1 MKSERKLYTYYN
13 MKKFLKFSGIIA
25 VGLAV
30 VAMILMMTTPA
41 LYYKGTVLGT
51 TVESTVPGTDAIFG
65 NGSFKL
71 GWPALL
77 AWIFI
82 LVALVVLIAGIVLP
96 MLKIK
101 VPVAGILNLVAVALL
116 IVAGIFMFLVKG
128 ALVDA
133 NQGAWGISGAALN
146 EHGMGAG
153 WVIAAILAI
162 AGGVVAVLPAAL
174 DFNKKK

>member
-1 MKSERKLYTYYN
+1 

-30 VAMILMMTTPA
+30 VAMILMMTTPVLVYTNNSKTYA
-41 LYYKGTVLGT
+41 IEGTA
-51 TVESTVPGTDAIFG
+51 AIFG
-65 NGSFKL
+65 GDFKL
-71 GWPALL
+71 AWTALL
-77 AWIFI
+77 GWIFI